1 MKRLASPES
10 NILFTTALLLETA
23 MGKLQKR
30 FEDREISAETYI
42 QKRQYF
48 LHAVKSFSM
57 EIEKDCMPIVAKK
70 THTSLAKGSK

>member
-1 MKRLASPES
+1 MKHLSNPES

-23 MGKLQKR
+23 MSKLQKK
-30 FEDREISAETYI
+30 FEDKEISAETYI

-48 LHAVKSFSM
+48 LQAVKRFSG

-70 THTSLAKGSK
+70 AHISLSKGSK